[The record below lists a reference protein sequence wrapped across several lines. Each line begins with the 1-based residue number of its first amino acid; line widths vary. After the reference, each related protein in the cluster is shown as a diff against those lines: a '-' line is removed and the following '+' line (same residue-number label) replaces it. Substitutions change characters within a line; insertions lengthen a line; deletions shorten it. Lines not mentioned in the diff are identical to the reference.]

1 VAIVTADCRL
11 SKQLTRSSV
20 SCFDLEAIVEDMTIA
35 QAVATVKRVAEAYQP
50 ASAITPAPMP
60 VDITQ
65 ALDVVAGFV
74 NNDQVGLLA
83 LTDIRRTLQAH
94 MDVTWYL
101 ARWHDHQIGGV
112 GLNFSVEYTRRW
124 LQLMDAFRAAM
135 EL

>member
-1 VAIVTADCRL
+1 
-11 SKQLTRSSV
+11 
-20 SCFDLEAIVEDMTIA
+20 MTIA

-60 VDITQ
+60 ADITQ